1 MSTIQRKGRGAV
13 VHLER
18 QHFFT
23 RRRKQVDAAWAEYI
37 SEVYDRVDRKDEKPY
52 HYGFGALSEQT
63 DAFVRREAERWARS
77 CRKYRLYEDDFESH
91 FRYTVVKA
99 ALKYDGQRGTFFDLL
114 GTAINNAGRD
124 LVRNALTKKNR
135 INHLALSIDDESASK
150 KVAKI
155 AASHTTEDIVV
166 PRLIIAEMEVD
177 TSLTKQERLLFE
189 FLKADPDATLQEM
202 ADALGVRDRKQASR
216 IKQRMADK
224 LRKYYED

>member
-1 MSTIQRKGRGAV
+1 M
-13 VHLER
+13 
-18 QHFFT
+18 
-23 RRRKQVDAAWAEYI
+23 
-37 SEVYDRVDRKDEKPY
+37 
-52 HYGFGALSEQT
+52 
-63 DAFVRREAERWARS
+63 
-77 CRKYRLYEDDFESH
+77 
-91 FRYTVVKA
+91 
-99 ALKYDGQRGTFFDLL
+99 L